1 LLDLNKLSQAM
12 SAGEDMYDLSRF
24 LKPTAPPGKLAE
36 AKVALK
42 YLQFKRDTITEG
54 GYIPGTPQT
63 QFNVNQSQQQANQ
76 PQPKIDID
84 AGSRDYYAQREK
96 RLGKTASDLSSFSQG
111 QFATRAD
118 RMDQSKIDAVL
129 GAGKYKAGSK
139 EANLALLQHFKQN
152 PAVPGQVQGQQP
164 GQGAKPTVPTT
175 PGKTPAMPEVPAIR
189 GGENLTPYTTAA
201 DVTGLAALDAA
212 GLSMAGKFAPK
223 LAGVAAK
230 ALPGLNVAYQGADAL
245 RRASIGDTTGSA
257 ISAAGAVP
265 VLGIPAIAAQ
275 AVRDKY
281 RTGSFFPSDEEL
293 KTAVDRDRG
302 AQPPAQP
309 MKEGSKI
316 MNKKQLQKRI
326 SRLEETKKQ
335 LVQNL
340 HETALLKE
348 RFGAAARFANMLRGL
363 GGGAEALPASV
374 MRRGG
379 KTFDKVRGVDSEL
392 KYVNRA
398 DPKDIRSFSDIK
410 NIGDKKPAVWRKGEA
425 PPAPAAA
432 VGKADDAAAAAAK
445 GGKPLSRTATA
456 ALSALAG
463 AAAGYGLG
471 KLGDKDQGPMPGPDP
486 TPQPP
491 GPGPGPKPPKPPT
504 PPKPE
509 PDKPGPKP
517 PVDTNVNQELPDTY
531 WDNRGKDKPTPA
543 PAPSKPDNIDVDA
556 TAARDRIQQMIN
568 RQSDS
573 GTAPLPNPAPEKAKT
588 EPNTASPGSQ
598 SWLDKATK
606 TGDIGQQRG
615 PSPGSDAWLRQ
626 ATKTDESLDR
636 LKLLAGLKK

>member
-1 LLDLNKLSQAM
+1 
-12 SAGEDMYDLSRF
+12 
-24 LKPTAPPGKLAE
+24 
-36 AKVALK
+36 
-42 YLQFKRDTITEG
+42 
-54 GYIPGTPQT
+54 
-63 QFNVNQSQQQANQ
+63 
-76 PQPKIDID
+76 
-84 AGSRDYYAQREK
+84 
-96 RLGKTASDLSSFSQG
+96 
-111 QFATRAD
+111 
-118 RMDQSKIDAVL
+118 
-129 GAGKYKAGSK
+129 
-139 EANLALLQHFKQN
+139 
-152 PAVPGQVQGQQP
+152 
-164 GQGAKPTVPTT
+164 
-175 PGKTPAMPEVPAIR
+175 
-189 GGENLTPYTTAA
+189 
-201 DVTGLAALDAA
+201 
-212 GLSMAGKFAPK
+212 
-223 LAGVAAK
+223 
-230 ALPGLNVAYQGADAL
+230 VAYQGADAL

-293 KTAVDRDRG
+293 KAAVDQDKG
-302 AQPPAQP
+302 AQPPAHP

-379 KTFDKVRGVDSEL
+379 KTFDAVPRPPGSTFAGNEL

-398 DPKDIRSFSDIK
+398 DPKDIRSYSDMK

-456 ALSALAG
+456 ALSALGG

-504 PPKPE
+504 PPKPQ
-509 PDKPGPKP
+509 PDRPGPEPSPVKP
-517 PVDTNVNQELPDTY
+517 AVDTNVNQELPDTY
-531 WDNRGKDKPTPA
+531 WDNRGKDKPTTKPDDVSTT
-543 PAPSKPDNIDVDA
+543 PSSSDNIDVDA
-556 TAARDRIQQMIN
+556 TAARDRIQQMVN
-568 RQSDS
+568 R
-573 GTAPLPNPAPEKAKT
+573 TN
-588 EPNTASPGSQ
+588 
-598 SWLDKATK
+598 
-606 TGDIGQQRG
+606 
-615 PSPGSDAWLRQ
+615 
-626 ATKTDESLDR
+626 ESLDR